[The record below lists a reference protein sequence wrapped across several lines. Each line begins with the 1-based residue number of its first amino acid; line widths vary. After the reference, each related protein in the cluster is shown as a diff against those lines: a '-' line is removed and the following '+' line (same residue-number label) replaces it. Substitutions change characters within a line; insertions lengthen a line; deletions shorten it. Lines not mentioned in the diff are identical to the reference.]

1 MITLKDRWLAPR
13 QETNRNSTIPSSLE
27 RCRETG
33 RIEAFRLQWRPGK
46 PNRPH
51 IFWDSDVAKVLEGMA
66 LSLRLFPDP
75 AMATE
80 LDQLVELVLSSQ
92 QPDGYLNSYFTQV
105 EPDKRWQNLF
115 VNHELYCAGHL
126 IEAAVAHYR
135 VTGKTNFLDGM
146 RRYADCIATVFGR
159 GENQRRGCPGHEEL
173 ELALVKLADATGEKK
188 YLELAQ
194 YFIDERGTSPSSF
207 LAERPDVTGNELK
220 GCQAHLPVR
229 EQREADGHAVRALYL
244 YCGMADV
251 AARTGDGELLA
262 ACERLFDNVVER
274 RMYVTGG
281 VGSTAHGE
289 AFTVDYHLPNDSA
302 YAESCAAIALLLFAD
317 RMLKLT
323 GDAKYREIVERVLFN
338 SLLAGISLSGDRFF
352 YANLPEVAAN
362 TFTFGHINKERQPWF
377 GCSCCPTNYC
387 RILPQLGE
395 FCYRRTAEKLII
407 NVPVAMVIEERDFEL
422 EIHSDYPVG
431 GKVEVEVRRA
441 KNLKLEIG
449 GGSYTV
455 NGGDR
460 LKLEMALPVRL
471 LYSHPKVT
479 TNAGRAAV
487 MRGPLVYVL
496 ESVDNPEIELA
507 TAVMAGKLSEVPAE
521 IGGVP
526 FMGLEGAGRAVPRT
540 AAGGPLYREER
551 PEEVAC
557 RLRFIPVALWQNRGP
572 AELET
577 WVGVK

>member
-1 MITLKDRWLAPR
+1 
-13 QETNRNSTIPSSLE
+13 
-27 RCRETG
+27 
-33 RIEAFRLQWRPGK
+33 
-46 PNRPH
+46 
-51 IFWDSDVAKVLEGMA
+51 
-66 LSLRLFPDP
+66 
-75 AMATE
+75 
-80 LDQLVELVLSSQ
+80 
-92 QPDGYLNSYFTQV
+92 
-105 EPDKRWQNLF
+105 
-115 VNHELYCAGHL
+115 
-126 IEAAVAHYR
+126 
-135 VTGKTNFLDGM
+135 
-146 RRYADCIATVFGR
+146 
-159 GENQRRGCPGHEEL
+159 
-173 ELALVKLADATGEKK
+173 LVKLADATGEKK

-207 LAERPDVTGNELK
+207 LPERPDVTMNELK

-251 AARTGDGELLA
+251 AARTGDRELLA
-262 ACERLFDNVVER
+262 ACERLFNNVVER

-362 TFTFGHINKERQPWF
+362 TFTFGHVSKERQPWF

-395 FCYRRTAEKLII
+395 FCYRRTAEKLCIDI
-407 NVPVAMVIEERDFEL
+407 PVAMVIEERDFEL
-422 EIHSDYPVG
+422 ELHSSYPVG
-431 GKVEVEVRRA
+431 SKVAVEVRRA
-441 KNLKLEIG
+441 KNLQLEIG
-449 GGSYTV
+449 GRSYTV
-455 NGGDR
+455 NSGDR
-460 LKLEMALPVRL
+460 LELEIALPVRL

-496 ESVDNPEIELA
+496 ESIDNPDIELA

-526 FMGLEGAGRAVPRT
+526 FMGLEGVGQAVPRT
-540 AAGGPLYREER
+540 AAAGPLYREER
-551 PEEVAC
+551 PEEAAC

-577 WVGVK
+577 WIGVK